1 MVLPNGTPTINDLL
15 YNWLQAQGAGGSS
28 LRWHGEQINA
38 GTTDIAGAGKV
49 LAAGEKMTI
58 RDIQVG
64 GDESGKLEVSI
75 GGTVMTRLYFDANDT
90 RGFDYDEGLE
100 FEGPGTVV
108 ANLTLDGAGSA
119 FAIISG
125 RRQP

>member
-1 MVLPNGTPTINDLL
+1 MLPPNPPGLNDMLFS
-15 YNWLQAQGAGGSS
+15 WLQAQGAGGSS
-28 LRWHGEQINA
+28 LRWHGERINL

-49 LAAGEKMTI
+49 LVAGEKITI

-64 GDESGKLEVSI
+64 GDNSGKLEVSI
-75 GGTVMTRLYFDANDT
+75 GGVVMTRLYFDANDT

-100 FEGPGTVV
+100 FVGPGTVV

-119 FAIISG
+119 FAILSG